1 MRQALDFAALGRQK
15 VPRPNPRFPFVSR
28 SSSFLPRLAAFTVLL
43 APLPA
48 LAQGTPRSIIECERL
63 KNDLAY
69 NQCLAM
75 FGPAAKNVAGGY
87 ASADPAAVPAFAAPL
102 AQGEDVAEP
111 APSGRRGHYRGRRGR
126 QSAVFALGGETRSYR
141 RRRRY

>member
-1 MRQALDFAALGRQK
+1 VHSPFLRLTPLAAL
-15 VPRPNPRFPFVSR
+15 F
-28 SSSFLPRLAAFTVLL
+28 ALL

-48 LAQGTPRSIIECERL
+48 LAQGTPRSIGECERL

-87 ASADPAAVPAFAAPL
+87 ASADIASMPAAPM
-102 AQGEDVAEP
+102 AESIP
-111 APSGRRGHYRGRRGR
+111 
-126 QSAVFALGGETRSYR
+126 QVEETAEATTS
-141 RRRRY
+141 RRRRYRSGHGRQYASFSTGYRHRRRR

>member
-1 MRQALDFAALGRQK
+1 MRLQPLAALI
-15 VPRPNPRFPFVSR
+15 
-28 SSSFLPRLAAFTVLL
+28 VLL

-48 LAQGTPRSIIECERL
+48 LAQGTPRSIGECERL

-87 ASADPAAVPAFAAPL
+87 ASADPSSIPAAAMAESIPQVEESAEASAA
-102 AQGEDVAEP
+102 
-111 APSGRRGHYRGRRGR
+111 GRRRYRGHRGR
-126 QSAVFALGGETRSYR
+126 QYASFSTGYRHR
-141 RRRRY
+141 RRR

>member
-1 MRQALDFAALGRQK
+1 MTRLF
-15 VPRPNPRFPFVSR
+15 
-28 SSSFLPRLAAFTVLL
+28 PRLNTPLAAVVVLLAPVL

-48 LAQGTPRSIIECERL
+48 LAQGTPRSIGECERL

-87 ASADPAAVPAFAAPL
+87 ASADAGTTPAAAM
-102 AQGEDVAEP
+102 AEP
-111 APSGRRGHYRGRRGR
+111 IPQVEETAEATTSRRRHYRSGRGR
-126 QSAVFALGGETRSYR
+126 QYASFSSGYRHR
-141 RRRRY
+141 RRR

>member
-1 MRQALDFAALGRQK
+1 MRLTPLAALI
-15 VPRPNPRFPFVSR
+15 
-28 SSSFLPRLAAFTVLL
+28 VLL

-48 LAQGTPRSIIECERL
+48 LAQGTPRSIGECERL

-87 ASADPAAVPAFAAPL
+87 ASADSAPTPTAAMAEAIPQVEEA
-102 AQGEDVAEP
+102 AEP
-111 APSGRRGHYRGRRGR
+111 ATSGRRRYRGHRGR
-126 QSAVFALGGETRSYR
+126 QYASFSTGYRHR
-141 RRRRY
+141 RRR

>member
-1 MRQALDFAALGRQK
+1 MRLKPLAAL
-15 VPRPNPRFPFVSR
+15 
-28 SSSFLPRLAAFTVLL
+28 LLL

-48 LAQGTPRSIIECERL
+48 WAQSTPRSIGECERL

-87 ASADPAAVPAFAAPL
+87 ASADLSSMPAPAATPAAAM
-102 AQGEDVAEP
+102 AEP
-111 APSGRRGHYRGRRGR
+111 IPQIDEAAETTTSGRRRYRSHRGR
-126 QSAVFALGGETRSYR
+126 QYASFSTGYRHR
-141 RRRRY
+141 RRR

>member
-1 MRQALDFAALGRQK
+1 MRLKPLAAL
-15 VPRPNPRFPFVSR
+15 V
-28 SSSFLPRLAAFTVLL
+28 LLL

-48 LAQGTPRSIIECERL
+48 LAQGTPRSIGECERL

-87 ASADPAAVPAFAAPL
+87 ASADMASTPAAAM
-102 AQGEDVAEP
+102 AEP
-111 APSGRRGHYRGRRGR
+111 IPQVDEAAEATTGRGRRYRSHRGR
-126 QSAVFALGGETRSYR
+126 QYASFSTGYRHR
-141 RRRRY
+141 RRR

>member
-1 MRQALDFAALGRQK
+1 MRLTPLAAL
-15 VPRPNPRFPFVSR
+15 
-28 SSSFLPRLAAFTVLL
+28 AVLL

-48 LAQGTPRSIIECERL
+48 QAQGTPRSIGECERL

-87 ASADPAAVPAFAAPL
+87 ASADTGSTPAAAMAEAIPQVEEA
-102 AQGEDVAEP
+102 AEP
-111 APSGRRGHYRGRRGR
+111 VTGSRRRYRGHRGR
-126 QSAVFALGGETRSYR
+126 QYASFSTGYRHR
-141 RRRRY
+141 RRR

>member
-1 MRQALDFAALGRQK
+1 MRLKPLAAL
-15 VPRPNPRFPFVSR
+15 V
-28 SSSFLPRLAAFTVLL
+28 VLL

-48 LAQGTPRSIIECERL
+48 LAQGTPRSISECERL

-87 ASADPAAVPAFAAPL
+87 ASADFAAAPAATPAAATP
-102 AQGEDVAEP
+102 AAAMAEP
-111 APSGRRGHYRGRRGR
+111 IPQIDEAAETSTSGRRRYRSHRGR
-126 QSAVFALGGETRSYR
+126 QYASFSTGYRHR
-141 RRRRY
+141 RRR